1 MSTAAPGFVVWL
13 TGMPASG
20 KTTLARALQTRLAA
34 QGIPAIL
41 LDSDHLRQILT
52 PNPTY
57 TPAERDWLYAAL
69 GQLAAWLAQ
78 EGVNVLI
85 AATANRRAYR
95 NQARRQIPRFAEL
108 YVRCS
113 LATCQARDPK
123 GIYARAQT
131 TPQDNVPGLGAAYEP
146 PLAAEATVDT
156 ETLSPD
162 DAAAAALSQLSVM
175 VRGEWRVV

>member
-1 MSTAAPGFVVWL
+1 MPTASPGFVVWL

-41 LDSDHLRQILT
+41 LDSDHLRGILT

-57 TPAERDWLYAAL
+57 TPTERDWFYAAL

-95 NQARRQIPRFAEL
+95 DQARQQIPRFAEL

-123 GIYARAQT
+123 GIYARAQAAA
-131 TPQDNVPGLGAAYEP
+131 QDAVPGLGAIYEP
-146 PLAAEATVDT
+146 PLFPEATVDT
-156 ETLSPD
+156 EHLSP
-162 DAAAAALSQLSVM
+162 DAAAAFALAQRPLGIVIS
-175 VRGEWRVV
+175 GE

>member
-1 MSTAAPGFVVWL
+1 MSAAAPGFVVWL

-34 QGIPAIL
+34 QGVPAIL
-41 LDSDHLRQILT
+41 LDSDYLRHILT

-57 TPAERDWLYAAL
+57 TPAERDWFYTAL

-85 AATANRRAYR
+85 AATANRRVYR
-95 NQARRQIPRFAEL
+95 DQARQQIPRFAEL

-131 TPQDNVPGLGAAYEP
+131 AAQDAVPGLGAIYEP
-146 PLAAEATVDT
+146 PLAPEATVDT
-156 ETLSPD
+156 ERLSPD
-162 DAAAAALSQLSVM
+162 DAAAFVLAQLLPKIVVS
-175 VRGEWRVV
+175 GEW